1 MKLAS
6 LVFVTSNLGKLREA
20 QDVLG
25 VTLEHQALDLVEIQS
40 LELKEI
46 VRDKARR
53 AYERVRRPVL
63 VEDTSLELA
72 GMRGFPGPLI
82 RWMLVSVGPAGIARL
97 AHAFADPRAIVR
109 CMACAFDGHDEVFGS
124 GVIRGMIAETPRGR
138 RGFGWD
144 SVFIPDGGG
153 GRTYGEMTPAEK
165 NAISHRRRA
174 LEALKEALA
183 ESPFSSR

>member
-1 MKLAS
+1 MRIAS

-20 QDVLG
+20 EEVLG

-40 LELKEI
+40 LELREI

-63 VEDTSLELA
+63 VEDTSLEVV
-72 GMRGFPGPLI
+72 GMGGFPGPLV
-82 RWMLVSVGPAGIARL
+82 RWLLVSVGPAGIARI

-109 CMACAFDGHDEVFGS
+109 CMACAFDGQEEVYGL
-124 GVIRGMIAETPRGR
+124 GVVRGMIAGAPRGR

-144 SVFIPDGGG
+144 SIFIPEGGG
-153 GRTYGEMTPAEK
+153 GKTYGEMTPAEK
-165 NAISHRRRA
+165 NAISHRHRA
-174 LEALKEALA
+174 LEALKQALA
-183 ESPFSSR
+183 TS